1 LIYSILGWNRCSSEI
16 ESYENCKKT
25 GTIYMKDPTE
35 CYNQA
40 RELQVCYNTK
50 AF

>member
-1 LIYSILGWNRCSSEI
+1 
-16 ESYENCKKT
+16 
-25 GTIYMKDPTE
+25 MKDPTE

-50 AF
+50 AYILNDAVWK

>member
-1 LIYSILGWNRCSSEI
+1 
-16 ESYENCKKT
+16 
-25 GTIYMKDPTE
+25 MKDPTE

-50 AF
+50 AFALIDIV